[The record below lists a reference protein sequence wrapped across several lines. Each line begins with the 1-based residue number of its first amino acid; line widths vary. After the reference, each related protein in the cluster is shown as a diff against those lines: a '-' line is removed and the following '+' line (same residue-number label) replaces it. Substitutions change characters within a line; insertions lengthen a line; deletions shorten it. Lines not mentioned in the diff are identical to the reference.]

1 MRHYRDV
8 STGEIV
14 TFDLAANTWYEL
26 RCDRSTEY
34 KVRLLQA
41 AVTPEQAQ
49 ALTPITPAEYETYR
63 QQVHEANA
71 AARGELFIE
80 KMNASRATR
89 PRNGGIF

>member
-1 MRHYRDV
+1 MRHYRDA

-26 RCDRSTEY
+26 RCDSSTAY

-41 AVTPEQAQ
+41 TVTPEQAR

-71 AARGELFIE
+71 AARGEALL
-80 KMNASRATR
+80 KKTH
-89 PRNGGIF
+89 PRTTFMFF